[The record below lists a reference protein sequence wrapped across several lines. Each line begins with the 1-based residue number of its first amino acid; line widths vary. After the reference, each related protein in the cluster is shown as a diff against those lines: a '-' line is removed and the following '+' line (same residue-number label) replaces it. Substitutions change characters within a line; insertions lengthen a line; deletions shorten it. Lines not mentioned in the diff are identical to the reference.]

1 MVNGVWLSNE
11 IDERWERKAAT
22 CGLSVT
28 GGVVEDGERWRIER
42 ELFVPGRFGER
53 CCRIGLG
60 VEEETSIPSVL
71 VDKGLS
77 DAVSFGCDVNS
88 FADESISRK

>member
-1 MVNGVWLSNE
+1 
-11 IDERWERKAAT
+11 
-22 CGLSVT
+22 
-28 GGVVEDGERWRIER
+28 
-42 ELFVPGRFGER
+42 
-53 CCRIGLG
+53 LG